1 MHYPAISP
9 SRLDLDLHEGI
20 DMNGMAC
27 GKMEA
32 SSGHKDALKA
42 ARVPRGCHVLALTEQ
57 LSYTVQS
64 HHFTSR

>member
-32 SSGHKDALKA
+32 SSGHRDALKA
-42 ARVPRGCHVLALTEQ
+42 ARVPQGCHVLAL
-57 LSYTVQS
+57 Y
-64 HHFTSR
+64 